1 MVSRRLVPAKL
12 AELDDR
18 VARVQAHRRA
28 TAELLRDDRDAL
40 DLVGFNLMLA
50 VQSCADV
57 ASHIIADEGWRA
69 PSSLSDGFDR
79 LRDHGVIQP
88 STAQALRRAV
98 GLRNVIAHGYA
109 GVDPEAVHAA
119 STQGLTELDA
129 FAREVARWMAT
140 LP

>member
-1 MVSRRLVPAKL
+1 MLQMVQTSNPDRAVPTRRISFEESL
-12 AELDDR
+12 A
-18 VARVQAHRRA
+18 
-28 TAELLRDDRDAL
+28 
-40 DLVGFNLMLA
+40 DLPKHFAGDGNVL
-50 VQSCADV
+50 